1 MKIRK
6 IIGRRSRGHETQISI
21 LTSGFN
27 LPVLIRAFS
36 RRLLLGAGIIAAFN
50 LLHAQEAAMPVQ
62 GGAVSL
68 ADTNVDWNA
77 MSDLEVELKAVESV
91 PPMSADSLPEAATY
105 WSAQHY
111 PGSEEP

>member
-1 MKIRK
+1 MKSIK
-6 IIGRRSRGHETQISI
+6 ITIGG
-21 LTSGFN
+21 LF
-27 LPVLIRAFS
+27 AC
-36 RRLLLGAGIIAAFN
+36 AGIIAALN
-50 LLHAQEAAMPVQ
+50 LLHAQEAATPVQ